1 MQSIYAN
8 CNFEVTLEERIATFH
23 ILNGE
28 VKENGIL
35 GERESAS
42 VYFVEIS
49 QPTVVNNQDFL
60 KTE

>member
-8 CNFEVTLEERIATFH
+8 CNVEVTLEERIATFH

-35 GERESAS
+35 GERESAI
-42 VYFVEIS
+42 YW
-49 QPTVVNNQDFL
+49 
-60 KTE
+60 KTESENHKRTMKSSVEVA